1 MLRDHFHPPLQ
12 GRRHWESFHSA
23 WATVLATALN
33 QQLPQDWFAEP
44 TASFGIEIDVATWD
58 NSQASTANGTAAGA
72 VPNWSPAPP
81 TLTLDF
87 PIATDIVQVAI
98 YENSAGPVLAG
109 AIELISPANKD

>member
-58 NSQASTANGTAAGA
+58 DAQVPAADGTGAGA
-72 VPNWSPAPP
+72 VANWSPAQ
-81 TLTLDF
+81 T
-87 PIATDIVQVAI
+87 
-98 YENSAGPVLAG
+98 SARL
-109 AIELISPANKD
+109 S